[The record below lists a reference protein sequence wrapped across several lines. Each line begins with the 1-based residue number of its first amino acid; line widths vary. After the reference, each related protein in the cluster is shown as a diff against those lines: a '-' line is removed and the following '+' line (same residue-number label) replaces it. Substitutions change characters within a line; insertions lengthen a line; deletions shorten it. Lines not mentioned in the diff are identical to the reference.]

1 LSFKKSAGRLTA
13 FFRGKKSAR
22 WIVSAAAV
30 LHLDANGLTLTRA
43 EGRGDLTEDKGSGEE
58 RDEEKKIGDHERWEL
73 EVLIWVT
80 RLLLLSKGDPFSMRP
95 L

>member
-1 LSFKKSAGRLTA
+1 M
-13 FFRGKKSAR
+13 
-22 WIVSAAAV
+22 VSAAAV
-30 LHLDANGLTLTRA
+30 LHLDADGLALTRA
-43 EGRGDLTEDKGSGEE
+43 EGGGDLTEDERSREK

-80 RLLLLSKGDPFSMRP
+80 RLLLLSRGDPFSMGP